1 MLLATGLLMEFAKFL
16 QIISWIMLPV
26 LLAIIAITIFFH
38 YRRKRRKDIGGQHP
52 LEDILSSPTDDHD
65 TSRPG
70 AYVLFD
76 HSGLIRQYKN
86 KLSYNHA
93 KYTALKH
100 DFEKL
105 ERKYRAIADGG
116 KPRFVNLKN
125 NDMENTPEQ
134 LMNKMA
140 DEYAAE
146 KKELLTRIEQLD
158 RSYKSLEAENES
170 LLEQVG
176 MQSATDE
183 DKEIIVNR
191 WKEENAALRTELQ
204 EKVYLADML
213 EEKKAQ
219 IEFLQNQVEQRIKN
233 FHQAERQREEARQ
246 ETERIRRSYE
256 QHAGDIQSLKDE
268 AIQKENE
275 ANECRRE
282 LVEKEREIR
291 QQQELLL
298 SKNDHIT
305 YLGNVLQEVKQQNEM
320 LNAAVADGHDRAA
333 VLQQQ
338 VEDERSR
345 LVLAEQRLAANKQL
359 LHRLYKE
366 FAACMEDESQ
376 SPPVVSLRPA
386 YISKAS
392 EEEWDET
399 AVK

>member
-16 QIISWIMLPV
+16 KIISWIMLPV

-38 YRRKRRKDIGGQHP
+38 YRRKRKQDDNGQHK
-52 LEDILSSPTDDHD
+52 LDDVLSLAAGEH
-65 TSRPG
+65 TSKPG

-100 DFEKL
+100 DFDKL
-105 ERKYRAIADGG
+105 ERKYRAMVDAG
-116 KPRFVNLKN
+116 KSRFVNLKN

-146 KKELLTRIEQLD
+146 KKELLARLEQLD

-170 LLEQVG
+170 LLEQLG

-191 WKEENAALRTELQ
+191 WKEENATLRAELQ
-204 EKVYLADML
+204 EKVFLADML
-213 EEKKAQ
+213 EENKAQ
-219 IEFLQNQVEQRIKN
+219 ITFLQNQVEQRIKN
-233 FHQAERQREEARQ
+233 YHQAERQREEARQ
-246 ETERIRRSYE
+246 ETERLRRSYE
-256 QHAGDIQSLKDE
+256 QHAGDMQALKNE
-268 AIQKENE
+268 LAQKEN
-275 ANECRRE
+275 ATSDFRQE
-282 LVEKEREIR
+282 LAEKEREIR

-305 YLGNVLQEVKQQNEM
+305 YLGNVVQELKQQNEM

-333 VLQQQ
+333 ALQQQ

-359 LHRLYKE
+359 LQRLYKE

-386 YISKAS
+386 YINKAS